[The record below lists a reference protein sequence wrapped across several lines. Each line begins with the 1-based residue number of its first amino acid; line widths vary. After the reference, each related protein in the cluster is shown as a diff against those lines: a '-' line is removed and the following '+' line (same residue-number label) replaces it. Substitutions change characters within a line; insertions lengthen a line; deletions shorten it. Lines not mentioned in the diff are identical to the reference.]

1 MTQNSFT
8 LPRAHAPDLA
18 YDLFLPKPGPF
29 PVILF
34 CSGYKSDRTGSKA
47 TALQAWAH
55 ENGHNIIRFDY
66 RGSGQS
72 GGVFLDATV
81 ADWAQDTLD
90 IIDHVC
96 PKDNP
101 IIVVG
106 SSMGGWM
113 ALHAA
118 IMRGK
123 RIAGIVGIAAAP
135 DFTGQIRDHV
145 LTEKQRLQLKTEGKV
160 VLGSALGPDP
170 YVLTPRMFD
179 DGDKIQIL
187 NMVYKDVFIPMHL
200 FQGELD
206 PSVPI
211 NTPLKIKSAFPNA
224 DIHIYMINDGDHGL
238 SRPQD
243 LNRIYEV
250 LLKLGI

>member
-1 MTQNSFT
+1 MTHSF
-8 LPRAHAPDLA
+8 LKLSRPDAPDLA
-18 YDLFLPKPGPF
+18 YDLFLPQKPPT

-34 CSGYKSDRTGSKA
+34 CSGYRSDRTGSKA
-47 TALQAWAH
+47 TALHTWAH
-55 ENGHNIIRFDY
+55 NNRHNIIRFDY

-72 GGVFLDATV
+72 DGTFLEATV

-96 PKDNP
+96 PKDHP

-118 IMRGK
+118 IMRPK
-123 RIAGIVGIAAAP
+123 RIAGVVGIAASP
-135 DFTGQIRDHV
+135 DFTCKIRDHV
-145 LTEKQRLQLKTEGKV
+145 LTKDQHMQLKTEGQV
-160 VLGSALGPDP
+160 VLGSTLGPDP
-170 YVLTPRMFD
+170 YVLTQRMFD
-179 DGDKIQIL
+179 DGDKIRFL
-187 NMVYKDVFIPMHL
+187 NTVHTDISIPLYL

-206 PSVPI
+206 PAVPAH
-211 NTPLKIKSAFPNA
+211 TPNLIQAACPNA
-224 DIHIYMINDGDHGL
+224 DTHIHMIKDGDHGL

-243 LNRIYEV
+243 LDLIYKT
-250 LLKLGI
+250 LLTLEA